1 MDCSSMRTSTTCST
15 IYQYNPNGAEWGSLS
30 WGHATSEDLSHWEH
44 HPVAL
49 LARGYPGEITEMYF
63 SGSAVAD
70 VNNASGFAADAS
82 QVPLVAIY
90 TSFYPQAQFLPSGK
104 RARGK
109 QQPQSIAYSLDN
121 SMTWTQWD
129 AGNPVILGPP
139 SPDEAEYEE
148 FRDPFVFWHDA
159 TQTWWTYASTFG
171 PFNAVGGVWECPNL
185 FPLPLDGDL
194 TTGTFTSPSFTI
206 FHRYINFLIGG
217 GFSRNGTSI
226 NLKVDING
234 TSRSSGQQPITT
246 IRLRGGWGHIT
257 VDEISFSKTTL
268 ARSQTAN
275 WMDFGPDFYAATSFN
290 GLPRDERI
298 SVAWV
303 SNWQYAAATP
313 EQGWRGAYALQR
325 RLSLKTVNHKPT
337 LVQEPDI
344 IPEGTIEQLTVSG
357 QAMEIQLQFSA
368 LAGVGR
374 FGVIALATPDL
385 TEQTQVGYDFGT
397 KEVFVD
403 RKRSGNVTFDA
414 TFSEV
419 YHAPLLEADQDGTAS
434 LRIFLDWSSVELFA
448 GQGKTSH
455 GPGISG

>member
-1 MDCSSMRTSTTCST
+1 MILMDWSTTRTSTTCST
-15 IYQYNPNGAEWGSLS
+15 IYQYNPNGTEWGSLS

-44 HPVAL
+44 QPVAL
-49 LARGYPGEITEMYF
+49 LARGYPGEITGMYF

-70 VNNASGFAADAS
+70 VNNTSGFAADAS

-90 TSFYPQAQFLPSGK
+90 TSFTWVGLVAIS
-104 RARGK
+104 K
-109 QQPQSIAYSLDN
+109 QRKIAIYTSTNLK
-121 SMTWTQWD
+121 Q
-129 AGNPVILGPP
+129 
-139 SPDEAEYEE
+139 
-148 FRDPFVFWHDA
+148 
-159 TQTWWTYASTFG
+159 WTYASTFG

-194 TTGTFTSPSFTI
+194 TTGTLTSPSFTI
-206 FHRYINFLIGG
+206 FHRYRNFLIGG

-357 QAMEIQLQFSA
+357 QAVEIQLRFSA
-368 LAGVGR
+368 LARVGR
-374 FGVIALATPDL
+374 FGVTALATPDL

-403 RKRSGNVTFDA
+403 RKRSGDATFDA

-419 YHAPLLEADQDGTAS
+419 YHAPLLEADQDGTVS
-434 LRIFLDWSSVELFA
+434 LRIFLDWSSVELGLYLFS
-448 GQGKTSH
+448 QGANTEEVSIRVRNVTSVWN
-455 GPGISG
+455 